1 MALLYNYY
9 KKNRID
15 VSKYKSFVFGFYAV
29 FPVGLVAWLSAM
41 LFYEYEFEKPA
52 IWIAVFAAIT
62 KNIWGFLGAILMF
75 GFIGGIGG
83 IIRRTFYMPIFQSI
97 GRVTY
102 CVYLIHMCVLRFLNG
117 DIRMLPS
124 VSWEPIVSD
133 FLVTL
138 HFFTNCFI

>member
-29 FPVGLVAWLSAM
+29 FPIGIAAWLSAYI
-41 LFYEYEFEKPA
+41 FYNYQFEKPA
-52 IWIAVFAAIT
+52 IWIAVFAAFS
-62 KNIWGFLGAILMF
+62 KNIWGILGAFLMF

-83 IIRRTFYMPIFQSI
+83 VIRRLFYMPIFGSI

-102 CVYLIHMCVLRFLNG
+102 CVYLIHMCFLRFLNG
-117 DIRMLPS
+117 DIRKLPS
-124 VSWEPIVSD
+124 VSMESIVS
-133 FLVTL
+133 
-138 HFFTNCFI
+138 